1 MSKQKPVFYPA
12 YCKDAK
18 TLYIYATLIII
29 LPILY
34 TALFLWLISRSRFFK
49 RSGVSFKALALIF
62 LLKILAGTGLTMVY
76 TYYYTDRSTS
86 DIYKYYDDGKVI
98 YQVLKENPVHYLQLV
113 SGLNA
118 NAPHLQEYLK
128 DTKNWHEQ
136 TGEWLNL
143 IKVKNFNYF
152 NSNRLVTRFN
162 AIAMLFSQG
171 NIYVHVVFM
180 CFLGLLGG
188 IAIYRALIQYYKGK
202 ELFLLAFIFLPPG
215 VLFWQ
220 SGVLKEGLLIFFS
233 GIFFFNFLNIFKR
246 PRPWL
251 SIVYTAI
258 ALYFI
263 VLCKYYIAIALA
275 PGIIAYTWYNLA
287 GKTNAG
293 YKFAYT
299 FLGLATALTIS
310 LYLLPQYNPLKMLV
324 DKRDEAIKSAVF
336 GEAKEILF
344 VNRVAPYPA
353 NVAQTIPQVLKNIF
367 LEPLKITSSPLILLS
382 TLENLLIIGLL
393 LFFIIRAQR
402 KTESTAIFWFLVS
415 YALILLF
422 IIGFTTPVSGGIV
435 RYKTAAIPFLLMAML
450 MLSKP
455 LKIKYLP
462 ANWLI
467 R

>member
-1 MSKQKPVFYPA
+1 
-12 YCKDAK
+12 
-18 TLYIYATLIII
+18 
-29 LPILY
+29 
-34 TALFLWLISRSRFFK
+34 
-49 RSGVSFKALALIF
+49 
-62 LLKILAGTGLTMVY
+62 MVY

-98 YQVLKENPVHYLQLV
+98 YSVLKENPIHYLQLV
-113 SGLNA
+113 SGVNA

-162 AIAMLFSQG
+162 AIVMLFSQG
-171 NIYVHVVFM
+171 NIFVHVVFM

-188 IAIYRALIQYYKGK
+188 IAIYRALVQYYKGK
-202 ELFLLAFIFLPPG
+202 ELFLLAFIFLLPG

-220 SGVLKEGLLIFFS
+220 SGVLKEGLLIFFT
-233 GIFFFNFLNIFKR
+233 GIFLFNYLNIYKN
-246 PRPWL
+246 PTPWL
-251 SIVYTAI
+251 SILYTII

-263 VLCKYYIAIALA
+263 ILCKYYIAIALA
-275 PGIIAYTWYNLA
+275 PGIIAYTWYCLA
-287 GKTNAG
+287 GKNNAG

-299 FLGLATALTIS
+299 FLGLATALTIL

-344 VNRVAPYPA
+344 VNRVDPYPA
-353 NVAQTIPQVLKNIF
+353 NIVQTIPQVLKNTF
-367 LEPLKITSSPLILLS
+367 LEPLKITTSPLILLS
-382 TLENLLIIGLL
+382 TLENLLIIALL
-393 LFFIIRAQR
+393 LFFIIRVQR
-402 KTESTAIFWFLVS
+402 KIESPAIFWFLVS

-462 ANWLI
+462 SNWLI
-467 R
+467 S